1 MGSKVRAMI
10 RTLRHARLLTG
21 TLLVLGGLA
30 AAATLDGL
38 DRVRVLE
45 APVALADVELLDSSG
60 EDFTL
65 TRLRGDVLFVF
76 FGFTNCADICPLTM
90 EQFRKAHVSGELDTE
105 KVTFVLVSV
114 DGERDT
120 PEAMRRFLAG
130 YSEDFIGLTG
140 ETADLKK
147 LAKQFR
153 APFFKGNVAGSPNG
167 NYSVAHS
174 PRVYAVDTTGA
185 LRAELYD
192 ASIQTVASVANAL
205 LQETGTP

>member
-1 MGSKVRAMI
+1 MRPKN
-10 RTLRHARLLTG
+10 RLLACG
-21 TLLVLGGLA
+21 LLVLNGLA

-45 APVALADVELLDSSG
+45 APVLLSDVALIDTAGD
-60 EDFTL
+60 DFKL
-65 TRLRGDVLFVF
+65 SRLHGKVVFVF

-90 EQFRKAHVSGELDTE
+90 QRFREAHASGEVDTD
-105 KVTFVLVSV
+105 KVSFVLVSV

-120 PEAMRRFLAG
+120 PDAMRRFLAG

-140 ETADLKK
+140 ETADLKN

-153 APFFKGNVAGSPNG
+153 APFYKGDAAASPDG
-167 NYSVAHS
+167 NYAVAHS
-174 PRVYAVDTTGA
+174 PRVYAVDADGA
-185 LRAELYD
+185 LVAELYD
-192 ASIQTVASVANAL
+192 TSVETVAGVANAL